1 MSGRG
6 IIRNGLAVTVA
17 GGLLTACASVGG
29 GDGPAVRAPVVT
41 DPAPIVSGTMR
52 PYQIKG
58 RWYRPAEDPT
68 YDEVGMA
75 SWYGAQHNGRPTAS
89 GETFDMNALTAAHK
103 TLPLPGLVEVTNLE
117 NGRQA
122 ILRVNDR
129 GPFSGGRI
137 IDLSRAAAQE
147 LGLLSQG
154 VGRVRVRYVGRA
166 PRTGGGVRAQAAH
179 AETQRPAPKAVI
191 ARTEPEAS
199 AIWVQAATF
208 ANRADAE
215 HAAGRLGEQARLDV
229 VGLSQAQTWR
239 VLIGPWP
246 DANAAERARQA
257 VVARGFGDALLI
269 SGS

>member
-1 MSGRG
+1 M
-6 IIRNGLAVTVA
+6 
-17 GGLLTACASVGG
+17 LLTACASVGG
-29 GDGPAVRAPVVT
+29 SHGPAVRAPVVM
-41 DPAPIVSGTMR
+41 DPAPIVLGTMR

-58 RWYRPAEDPT
+58 RWYRPAEDAG

-122 ILRVNDR
+122 ILRINDR
-129 GPFSGGRI
+129 GPFSDGRI
-137 IDLSRAAAQE
+137 IDLSRGAAQE
-147 LGLLSQG
+147 LGLLDRG

-166 PRTGGGVRAQAAH
+166 PRTGGGVRATATRAGNDNPAREAQVAPLP
-179 AETQRPAPKAVI
+179 AEADT
-191 ARTEPEAS
+191 
-199 AIWVQAATF
+199 IWVQAAIF
-208 ANRADAE
+208 ASRAEAE
-215 HAAGRLGEQARLDV
+215 QATRRLGEQARLDV
-229 VGLSQAQTWR
+229 VGMAQPQTWR

-257 VVARGFGDALLI
+257 VVARGYGDALLI